1 VYICSTNPTIMKTHG
16 ARIAYLRKQ
25 AQLSQEELAQQL
37 GLVRT
42 TLAVMETNKRKITIE
57 ELQKFAAYFQL
68 SLDELVDEQFPNTL
82 PSPVPKKKSATI
94 RMHIPAPSLSK
105 MEQVVLYIL
114 QQCAGKPNV
123 GETALYKL
131 LYFSDFNYYE
141 QYEEHLSGASYKKLQ
156 HGPVPKELKALLMQ
170 MQAEGKIKM
179 LQTNYFNY
187 PQTRYLPLVEVDLR
201 QLKASETHT
210 IDQVIQ
216 HLAHFTASE
225 LSDYSHQDIPWKATK
240 IGEDIDYELAFYRE
254 APFSVRQY
262 TPTHDLPN
270 P

>member
-1 VYICSTNPTIMKTHG
+1 MKTHG

-105 MEQVVLYIL
+105 MEQVVLYVL

-156 HGPVPKELKALLMQ
+156 HGPEENSYDNPIQYTNDPLLSGYISEEQLELLKESVPFKVKAMGRGSILLMTDNTNFRAFWLGTQ
-170 MQAEGKIKM
+170 QLYANM
-179 LQTNYFNY
+179 L
-187 PQTRYLPLVEVDLR
+187 
-201 QLKASETHT
+201 
-210 IDQVIQ
+210 
-216 HLAHFTASE
+216 
-225 LSDYSHQDIPWKATK
+225 
-240 IGEDIDYELAFYRE
+240 FY
-254 APFSVRQY
+254 ADFM
-262 TPTHDLPN
+262 
-270 P
+270 

>member
-1 VYICSTNPTIMKTHG
+1 
-16 ARIAYLRKQ
+16 
-25 AQLSQEELAQQL
+25 
-37 GLVRT
+37 
-42 TLAVMETNKRKITIE
+42 
-57 ELQKFAAYFQL
+57 
-68 SLDELVDEQFPNTL
+68 
-82 PSPVPKKKSATI
+82 
-94 RMHIPAPSLSK
+94 
-105 MEQVVLYIL
+105 
-114 QQCAGKPNV
+114 
-123 GETALYKL
+123 
-131 LYFSDFNYYE
+131 
-141 QYEEHLSGASYKKLQ
+141 
-156 HGPVPKELKALLMQ
+156 MQ

-179 LQTNYFNY
+179 LQTNYFNC

>member
-1 VYICSTNPTIMKTHG
+1 MKTLG
-16 ARIAYLRKQ
+16 ARIAYLRKEHK
-25 AQLSQEELAQQL
+25 LSQEELAQQL
-37 GLVRT
+37 RLART
-42 TLAVMETNKRKITIE
+42 TLALIETNKRKITIE
-57 ELQKFAAYFQL
+57 ELQKFAAYFTL

-82 PSPVPKKKSATI
+82 PPALPKGKSTSI
-94 RMHIPAPSLSK
+94 RMHIPALSLSK
-105 MEQVVLYIL
+105 MEQVVLYVL

-141 QYEEHLSGASYKKLQ
+141 QYEDHLSGASYKKLQ

-170 MQAEGKIKM
+170 MQEEGKIELLK
-179 LQTNYFNY
+179 TNYFGY
-187 PQTRYLPLVEVDLR
+187 AQTRYFPLITPDLR
-201 QLKASETHT
+201 QLKASETTT

-262 TPTHDLPN
+262 SPTDDLPQA
-270 P
+270 

>member
-1 VYICSTNPTIMKTHG
+1 MYICSTNPTIMKTHG

-105 MEQVVLYIL
+105 WSRWCCMYCSNVLGNPMWARRPCTNSSIFPISIITSSMKNTSVVPLTKNCNMGRY
-114 QQCAGKPNV
+114 
-123 GETALYKL
+123 
-131 LYFSDFNYYE
+131 
-141 QYEEHLSGASYKKLQ
+141 
-156 HGPVPKELKALLMQ
+156 PKSS
-170 MQAEGKIKM
+170 
-179 LQTNYFNY
+179 
-187 PQTRYLPLVEVDLR
+187 R
-201 QLKASETHT
+201 HC
-210 IDQVIQ
+210 
-216 HLAHFTASE
+216 
-225 LSDYSHQDIPWKATK
+225 
-240 IGEDIDYELAFYRE
+240 
-254 APFSVRQY
+254 
-262 TPTHDLPN
+262 
-270 P
+270 